1 MSHILNQLIL
11 QRIEQN
17 DDTLTHFRIGH
28 GHIFTLKP
36 AEAEFASCVN
46 NNYTR
51 LGNAIATNTHI
62 NILEIGL
69 VGNPLNITNRKFFD
83 GIKQNSSIHHLSLCC
98 GDTDQQHVLVDGVGH
113 EILKVY
119 RNNTYLTKLEIYS
132 AELQNNGVTTI
143 TSTLRTCS
151 NLTALTIR
159 HCGLTDEQLLIV
171 VRGN

>member
-11 QRIEQN
+11 QRIDQN

-36 AEAEFASCVN
+36 AEAEFTSCVN

-69 VGNPLNITNRKFFD
+69 VENPLNITNRKFFD

-113 EILKVY
+113 TAGQKLKFCDQGVHV
-119 RNNTYLTKLEIYS
+119 RARHGASTVLNIPK
-132 AELQNNGVTTI
+132 QRCHWNGLMAAWT
-143 TSTLRTCS
+143 R
-151 NLTALTIR
+151 
-159 HCGLTDEQLLIV
+159 
-171 VRGN
+171 